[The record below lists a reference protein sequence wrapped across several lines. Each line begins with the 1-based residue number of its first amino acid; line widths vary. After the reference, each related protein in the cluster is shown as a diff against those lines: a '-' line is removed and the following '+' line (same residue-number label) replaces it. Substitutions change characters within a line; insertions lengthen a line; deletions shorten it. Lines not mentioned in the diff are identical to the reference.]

1 MKNNVKRPW
10 PWNKNQQKAMTKKL
24 ITYGTLGFMT
34 MLFIVSCKVGPNY
47 VEPED
52 TTPVEFRFT
61 AKKTDSIINFKWW
74 EIFNDPTLDTLIHTA
89 LRENRNLLIA
99 ASRIEQA
106 RANFKFNKADM
117 GPKFG
122 VQGDA
127 SVQNQLFGQPLDQN
141 LETYGVNATLN
152 WELDFWGKF
161 RRGNEAAQAE
171 LLASFYGKR
180 AIEVALISEVATNY
194 FQLLDFQTRL
204 EISQKTL
211 ASRDTSLQI
220 IQARFDKGYTHIID
234 VNQAEIQKAIAQVSV
249 PTFQRQIGFAEN
261 NLSIL
266 LGRNPGAIITPKT
279 LIEYKVPD
287 TVPHGIPSELLA
299 RRPDVMEAAQLYR
312 AQNARIGV
320 AQAMRFPAISLTGML
335 GVGSNDLSN
344 LLSNGLGWSAGA
356 SLLGPLFEWGK
367 NVRRVDIEREI
378 ARQSLFSYEN
388 TVLTALL
395 EVDNSLISLQTL
407 RDELAANE
415 YKLGAAENASYL
427 SRQRYFQGV
436 TSYLEVIENQRQEF
450 EARLSYSEN
459 YQRLLNSYI
468 GLYKSLGGGWVT
480 EAELEK
486 YAVQLADEL
495 NVDES
500 EIDRDSLYYAG
511 QLVDYYLTPEQE
523 QQRKEQRKE
532 LNRREREMRKASRQ
546 SAN

>member
-1 MKNNVKRPW
+1 MKNNVKRLW
-10 PWNKNQQKAMTKKL
+10 PWSKNQQKAMTKKL

-61 AKKTDSIINFKWW
+61 AEKTDSIINFKWW

-89 LRENRNLLIA
+89 LRENKNLLIA

-122 VQGDA
+122 VQADA
-127 SVQNQLFGQPLDQN
+127 GIQNQFFGQNLDQN
-141 LETYGVNATLN
+141 LETYGASATLN

-180 AIEVALISEVATNY
+180 AIEVALISEVAINY

-204 EISQKTL
+204 DISEKTL

-249 PTFQRQIGFAEN
+249 PTFQREIGFAEN

-266 LGRNPGAIITPKT
+266 LGRNPSSIITPKT
-279 LIEYKVPD
+279 LIEYQVPD
-287 TVPHGIPSELLA
+287 TVPQGIPSELLA

-335 GVGSNDLSN
+335 GVGSNDLST
-344 LLSNGLGWSAGA
+344 LLDNGLGWSAGV

-459 YQRLLNSYI
+459 YQRLLSSYI

-480 EAELEK
+480 EDELEK
-486 YAVQLADEL
+486 YALQLADEL
-495 NVDES
+495 NMDES

-532 LNRREREMRKASRQ
+532 LNQREREMRKAARNSK
-546 SAN
+546 